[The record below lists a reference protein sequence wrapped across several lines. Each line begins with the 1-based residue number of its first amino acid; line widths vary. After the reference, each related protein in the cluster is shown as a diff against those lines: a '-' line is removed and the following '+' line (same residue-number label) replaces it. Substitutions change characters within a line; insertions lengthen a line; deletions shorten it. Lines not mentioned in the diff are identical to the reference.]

1 VLVRHHVNIPNF
13 RDESGQAAI
22 EFALILPLLLG
33 VLFMITEFSR
43 TFNAY
48 NDVNQMAANGARLAA
63 VNRFP
68 GTAALIAAEGDTK
81 AVRDDASAA
90 VTYPSG
96 TCAVGDPV
104 RVTVTVPI
112 KILKYL
118 PVLNVPALTLTGH
131 AEMRIEAAPT
141 GGC

>member
-1 VLVRHHVNIPNF
+1 VRNRIHIPSF
-13 RDESGQAAI
+13 REESGQAAI

-33 VLFMITEFSR
+33 MLFLITEFAR

-48 NDVNQMAANGARLAA
+48 NDINQMAANGARLAA

-68 GTAALIAAEGDTK
+68 GAANLIASEADTK
-81 AVRDDASAA
+81 AVRTGAT
-90 VTYPSG
+90 VTVSYPSG

-104 RVTVTVPI
+104 RVSVSVPI
-112 KILKYL
+112 TIMKFK
-118 PVLNVPALTLTGH
+118 PVLDTPALTLNGH